1 MNLNTY
7 AMAFKHEVCR
17 GRRGS
22 GRSGK
27 SGSGHAY
34 VLALA
39 RLASA
44 CTPRNGTR
52 IVGLNKSGC
61 GCPPPA
67 FAKASAGKPASGRRL
82 PLEAPPCRCA
92 RGTSFM
98 KYDYL
103 LQSLAVPGQRYIGI
117 AANLDIR
124 LRAYTAGGSPPH
136 VQVSPLEVS
145 AASLRPTRSSN
156 LRDHVVD
163 GSFLDG
169 HSFAFGV
176 FVAHLR
182 FWLPLSRQLFRLS
195 DLVRCHLFVERI
207 TRHRRS
213 LFPICDR
220 EAVPHVGLDKI
231 PGYSSSLFIHD
242 APAPTTW
249 AYFSRCRLHS
259 CSVCGHYSRG

>member
-1 MNLNTY
+1 MVRLRCQSRSLN
-7 AMAFKHEVCR
+7 FKAQ
-17 GRRGS
+17 
-22 GRSGK
+22 K
-27 SGSGHAY
+27 WY
-34 VLALA
+34 Q
-39 RLASA
+39 
-44 CTPRNGTR
+44 
-52 IVGLNKSGC
+52 
-61 GCPPPA
+61 
-67 FAKASAGKPASGRRL
+67 RRL
-82 PLEAPPCRCA
+82 DPLPSTSLCESFGWQASFRTKAVSEAPPCRSPPKS
-92 RGTSFM
+92 RSSRSTLHRHRS
-98 KYDYL
+98 
-103 LQSLAVPGQRYIGI
+103 QSR
-117 AANLDIR
+117 
-124 LRAYTAGGSPPH
+124 YTASSLYCRWITSH
-136 VQVSPLEVS
+136 VQVSLLEVS
-145 AASLRPTRSSN
+145 AASLRPTRSSK

-163 GSFLDG
+163 DSFLDG
-169 HSFAFGV
+169 HSHAFGV

-249 AYFSRCRLHS
+249 AYFSRCRLPS